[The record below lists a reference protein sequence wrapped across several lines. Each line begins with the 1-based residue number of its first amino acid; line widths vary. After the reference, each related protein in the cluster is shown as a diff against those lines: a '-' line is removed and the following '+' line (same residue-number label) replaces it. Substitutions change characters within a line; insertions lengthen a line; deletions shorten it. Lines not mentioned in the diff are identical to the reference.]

1 MTDLALEDAME
12 QHATIF
18 AQLIRLLPTRDFR
31 RCVERYEGN
40 KNVRTFSC
48 WDQFLCMAFAQLTYR
63 ESLRDIEAC
72 LRAVDV
78 KLYHLGIRGKV
89 SRSTL
94 ARANDTR
101 SWRIFADFAQ
111 LLIKEAKSLHAGD
124 AFDLAID
131 NAVYALDATVVDLCL
146 SLFPWANYDCR
157 SKGGIKIHTLLDVKC
172 NIPIFVRI
180 TSRKVYETSVLD
192 TMTLEAGAFYVMDR
206 GYFDWRRLYRF
217 TLAKAFFVIRP
228 KKDVSL
234 RRLRSNPVDQSSG
247 VISDKIVMS
256 RGSKGHKLK
265 YPEKLRRVRYY
276 DAENERYFVFLTN
289 NFELPA
295 ATIAALYKKRWLIE
309 LLFKWLKQHLR
320 IKAFYGTSE
329 NAMKTQIW
337 IAITIYLLVAIAKK
351 RLMLPHSLYQILQV
365 LSVTLFEKKPILSVF
380 SEPTP
385 HSSNHTQDNQLV
397 LF

>member
-1 MTDLALEDAME
+1 MNQGTL
-12 QHATIF
+12 IF
-18 AQLIRLLPTRDFR
+18 AQLINLLPQRQFQR
-31 RCVERYEGN
+31 IVEKYGGN
-40 KNVRTFSC
+40 KNIRTFSC
-48 WDQFLCMAFAQLTYR
+48 WDQFLSMAFAQLTYR

-89 SRSTL
+89 SRNTL
-94 ARANDTR
+94 AHANNKR
-101 SWRIFADFAQ
+101 SWKIFADFAQ
-111 LLIKEAKSLHAGD
+111 VLIKQAKSLYAGD
-124 AFDLAID
+124 AFDLELD

-157 SKGGIKIHTLLDVKC
+157 SKGGIKIHTLLDVRC
-172 NIPIFVRI
+172 SIPVFVRI
-180 TSRKVYETSVLD
+180 TRRKVYETTVLD
-192 TMTLEAGAFYVMDR
+192 TMILEAAAFYVMDR
-206 GYFDWRRLYRF
+206 GYFDWKRLYRF

-234 RRLRSNPVDQSSG
+234 RRLRSNSVDKSSN
-247 VISDKIVMS
+247 VISDQIVMS

-265 YPEKLRRVRYY
+265 YPEKLRRIRCF
-276 DAENERYFVFLTN
+276 DEENQRYFVFLTN

-351 RLMLPHSLYQILQV
+351 RLKLPHSLYQILQV

-380 SEPTP
+380 REAKPHNSEPVP
-385 HSSNHTQDNQLV
+385 DKQLI

>member
-1 MTDLALEDAME
+1 MNQGTL
-12 QHATIF
+12 IF
-18 AQLIRLLPTRDFR
+18 AQLINLLPQRQFQR
-31 RCVERYEGN
+31 IVAKYGGN
-40 KNVRTFSC
+40 KNIRTFSC
-48 WDQFLCMAFAQLTYR
+48 WDQFLSMAFAQLTYR

-89 SRSTL
+89 SRNTL
-94 ARANDTR
+94 AHANNKR
-101 SWRIFADFAQ
+101 SWKIFADFAQ
-111 LLIKEAKSLHAGD
+111 VLIKQAKSLYAGD
-124 AFDLAID
+124 AFDLELD

-157 SKGGIKIHTLLDVKC
+157 SKGGIKIHTLLDVRC
-172 NIPIFVRI
+172 SIPVFVRI
-180 TSRKVYETSVLD
+180 TRRKVYETTVLD
-192 TMTLEAGAFYVMDR
+192 TMILEAAAFYVMDR
-206 GYFDWRRLYRF
+206 GYFDWKRLYRF

-234 RRLRSNPVDQSSG
+234 RRLRSNSVDKSSN
-247 VISDKIVMS
+247 VISDQIVMS

-265 YPEKLRRVRYY
+265 YPEKLRRIRCF
-276 DAENERYFVFLTN
+276 DEENQRYFVFLTN

-351 RLMLPHSLYQILQV
+351 RLKLPHSLYQILQV

-380 SEPTP
+380 REAKPHNSEPVP
-385 HSSNHTQDNQLV
+385 DKQLI